1 MMQKGF
7 IHNASLALDGFS
19 EMSKV
24 IEQTF
29 GRDIWSKLLSRT
41 AASGLP
47 SYRPGDFVGLL
58 SATALQAF
66 SKAYDGFEKDRN
78 VAIAQVK
85 RLYLQASAFASWR
98 VSKNVY
104 TLDETTCLHLLKTSV
119 GKDVSTDFF
128 KYLPQ
133 AATFINLPISLE
145 VGNIEGNKTGSQGA
159 YVIGFVFWPHV
170 DTTFGEDQVLILSVM
185 KNDSNDVFI
194 EPIKSLPL
202 SQSLNF
208 SDVIEDFGIFEQEHE
223 RNSFVL
229 RAALVV
235 AMYVCSANAE
245 IHCANPPARPARV
258 SKKPFAASS
267 TVTRYE
273 VGYRIGAA
281 IKGYNVTTHNSGY
294 THSGAATKMQP
305 HIRRAHFHS
314 FWVGKLGT
322 ATRLLRVKWLPPIPV
337 AVDDEGLAQPVIH
350 HVASA

>member
-1 MMQKGF
+1 MAQNGF
-7 IHNASLALDGFS
+7 IQNASLALNGFT
-19 EMSKV
+19 EMSRT

-29 GRDIWSKLLSRT
+29 GRDIWSKLLSRK

-47 SYRPGDFVGLL
+47 SYHPGDFVGLM
-58 SATALQAF
+58 SAASLQEF
-66 SKAYDGFEKDRN
+66 SKAYVGFEEDRN

-104 TLDETTCLHLLKTSV
+104 TLDETTCLYLLKTSV
-119 GKDVSTDFF
+119 SDDVSTDFF

-133 AATFINLPISLE
+133 AATFISLPISLE
-145 VGNIEGNKTGSQGA
+145 VGTLDGNKTGSQFV

-170 DTTFGEDQVLILSVM
+170 DTTFGEDQVLILAVM
-185 KNDSNDVFI
+185 KNDSDGLFI

-202 SQSLNF
+202 SQSLKF
-208 SDVIEDFGIFEQEHE
+208 SDVVEDFGIFEQEYE

-245 IHCANPPARPARV
+245 IHCANPPARPVKV

-281 IKGYNVTTHNSGY
+281 IKGYNVTTHISTGG
-294 THSGAATKMQP
+294 HSGSIAKMQP

-314 FWVGKLGT
+314 FWVGRLGT
-322 ATRLLRVKWLPPIPV
+322 PTRLLRVKWLPPIPV
-337 AVDDEGLAQPVIH
+337 AVDDDGLEQPVIH